1 MDYLYL
7 YCLFAVTTALASV
20 YELLMPVV
28 QLENK
33 QGKVEY
39 KGIMYFS
46 FFTLSL
52 LIAPLVFLSCIIPSV
67 GERFRKSLQE
77 GLFPKE

>member
-1 MDYLYL
+1 MEYLYL
-7 YCLFAVTTALASV
+7 YCLFAATTGLASV

-28 QLENK
+28 QLESK
-33 QGKVEY
+33 DGKVEY
-39 KGIMYFS
+39 KFIMYIT
-46 FFTLSL
+46 FFALSL

-67 GERFRKSLQE
+67 GERFREALQK